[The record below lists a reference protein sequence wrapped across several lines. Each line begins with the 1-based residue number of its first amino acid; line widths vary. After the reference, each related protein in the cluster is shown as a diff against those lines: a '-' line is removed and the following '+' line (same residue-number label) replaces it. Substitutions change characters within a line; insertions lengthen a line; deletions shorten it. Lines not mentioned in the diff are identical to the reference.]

1 MCIYIAIY
9 ILYALTKKSILCYNI
24 LNIERYNMRIGII
37 GLGLIGGTIAK
48 SLKSKHHIS
57 AYDISK
63 ETLDYAKANDVVHD
77 AYDNLKD
84 FIANNDIFYLC
95 LYPKSIVNFIFDN
108 KSLFPKHSI
117 IIEVS
122 GIKKYLVD
130 EIENFELE
138 NIDIIFT
145 HPVAGSEKVGVT
157 NSKAEIFNN
166 ANYVITPVKSNKL
179 ENIELAKNLAKE
191 MNFTSIATVSPKE
204 HDDIIAYTSQLT
216 HVLSLSLVNSIS
228 TTLDTKRFIGDSY
241 RDLTRISKINE
252 KLWPDLF
259 ITNKDAL
266 VEKITSFESELRK
279 FKDAIIMNDVDK
291 LEELMIKSTNLRKNM
306 DKGDFDAS

>member
-1 MCIYIAIY
+1 
-9 ILYALTKKSILCYNI
+9 
-24 LNIERYNMRIGII
+24 MRIGII

-48 SLKSKHHIS
+48 SLNSKHCVS

-63 ETLDYAKANDVVHD
+63 ETLDYAKANNIVRDV
-77 AYDNLKD
+77 YDNLKD

-95 LYPKSIVNFIFDN
+95 LYPKSIVKFISDN
-108 KSLFPKHSI
+108 KSLFPKNSV

-122 GIKKYLVD
+122 GVKNYLIN
-130 EIENFELE
+130 EISNFDLK

-145 HPVAGSEKVGVT
+145 HPVAGSEKIGVI
-157 NSKAEIFNN
+157 NSMAEIFNN
-166 ANYVITPVKSNKL
+166 ANYVITPIKSNKL
-179 ENIELAKNLAKE
+179 KNIELAKKLAKE
-191 MNFTSIATVSPKE
+191 MNFTSISTVSPKE

-266 VEKITSFESELRK
+266 VKKITSFESELRK
-279 FKDAIIMNDVDK
+279 FKDAIIMNDVNK
-291 LEELMIKSTNLRKNM
+291 LEELMIKSTNLRKSM